1 MYVLCMYVYVYIS
14 IYMYIRIYCIS
25 HGKTTA
31 MMMNI
36 VILDACPFSLTSGF
50 LVLACSDGVVF
61 SSDLISTSVGRRYH
75 PNISRGY
82 RTWACKICFPMEHV
96 LPSGNLT

>member
-1 MYVLCMYVYVYIS
+1 MYVYVYTVYLMEKQPAI
-14 IYMYIRIYCIS
+14 
-25 HGKTTA
+25 
-31 MMMNI
+31 MMNL

-61 SSDLISTSVGRRYH
+61 SSDLISTSVGRRSH

-82 RTWACKICFPMEHV
+82 RTWAGKMCFPIEHV
-96 LPSGNLT
+96 LPSGN